1 MKVEWSADALADL
14 DRFAAFLH
22 RHYPALAK
30 VVAREIIEKARV
42 LGEQPRLGHPIA
54 GREEYRQIVLQVLNA
69 AYVFQYR
76 LERDRLV
83 MLRVFHGRETR
94 E

>member
-1 MKVEWSADALADL
+1 MRVEWSADALADL
-14 DRFAAFLH
+14 DRFAVFLH
-22 RHYPALAK
+22 RHYPTLAN

-42 LGEQPRLGHPIA
+42 LAERPLLGHPIA

-76 LERDRLV
+76 IERDRLV